1 MFTIQSHNTGKAY
14 RAPETTV
21 VMISMEKGVL
31 TLSGGIDTVTEE
43 NWSWDVLNV
52 DSFSTLL

>member
-21 VMISMEKGVL
+21 VMISVEKGMM

-43 NWSWDVLNV
+43 DWSWDVPNDEISL
-52 DSFSTLL
+52 